1 VVSSEALL
9 FPVAEPIELKSPPLF
24 PMETIFLYVKES
36 YNELL
41 HKVTWPS
48 FQDLLSSTTV
58 VLIASAIIALI
69 ILIMDIF
76 SIFFSLKY
84 IRYALTK
91 RSFINARSVLLFDPQ
106 YLIKSERS
114 AL

>member
-1 VVSSEALL
+1 
-9 FPVAEPIELKSPPLF
+9 
-24 PMETIFLYVKES
+24 MEGIILYVKES

-69 ILIMDIF
+69 ILVMDII
-76 SIFFSLKY
+76 S
-84 IRYALTK
+84 RG
-91 RSFINARSVLLFDPQ
+91 VLDPI
-106 YLIKSERS
+106 YNIGI
-114 AL
+114 